1 MEVSNMWEF
10 TKIVQVVIDEETDKM
25 LTEAAKVFST
35 PKTKLAKMMI
45 CGGLLRGET
54 FVKEIRNAPQDC
66 DWIENYEK
74 NQEKYYKLI
83 S

>member
-1 MEVSNMWEF
+1 MWEF
-10 TKIVQVVIDEETDKM
+10 TKIIQVVIDEETDKM

-45 CGGLLRGET
+45 VGGLLRGRS
-54 FVKEIRNAPQDC
+54 FVKEIREATQDC
-66 DWIENYEK
+66 NWIEEYEA
-74 NQEKYYKLI
+74 NQKKYHKLI